1 MVARLFRLRLALL
14 GSAFRGSFG
23 KGLRTTVGF
32 LLLAAAAVALAVAPT
47 LVTSEPAERSTID
60 ILIGSAVLLGVFLVP
75 FFENRRNLEPKQFAA
90 YPAGPGAIG
99 SALLITSIFTWPFF
113 LLVLWLVALNFVRPE
128 WGEPGWIAP
137 LVLGLVALFAL
148 TSTRVMSG
156 LSKLMVGPYYAGG
169 LRTVGLLLIVAFLP
183 VAVFAGATA
192 FGAEGGSAMSDAADV
207 LALTPF
213 GAPFAALSAASSG
226 DMDAAYM
233 GIAILGGSVLFLLA
247 IWIPI
252 AWVSNQ
258 RIDRPMQRGM
268 ARNGL
273 GWFERFSSR
282 PSQVIAARQLTYWAR
297 DPRYRV
303 ALFAIPIAPLFMLGA
318 FWVAGA
324 ELSSLALVPLPVILL
339 LLGWSQ
345 HNDVAMDSTAI
356 WEHVASGTKGRA
368 DRAGRLA
375 PVLMIGVPLA
385 LIGSSITVTIIGDW
399 RVLPAIVGMN
409 VAVLLVACGVSS
421 VFSVMM
427 PYPTT
432 RPGDSPFVQPQWS
445 GSGSG
450 LAQTLSMLLSL
461 VFAAPAVWFAVSA
474 IVDIEFVEN
483 IWALLFGVGY
493 GLLILGLGIL
503 IGGRIFDRSGPEL
516 IGVTQVFD

>member
-23 KGLRTTVGF
+23 RGLGTTVWF
-32 LLLAAAAVALAVAPT
+32 LLLAAGAVGLALAPT
-47 LVTSEPAERSTID
+47 LVTDDPAERAVID
-60 ILIGSAVLLGVFLVP
+60 TLVGSAVLLAVFLVP
-75 FFENRRNLEPKQFAA
+75 FFENRRNLEPKQFASF
-90 YPAGPGAIG
+90 PAGPGAIG
-99 SALLITSIFTWPFF
+99 FALLVTSIITWPFF
-113 LLVLWLVALNFVRPE
+113 LLVIWLVSLSVFRPE
-128 WGEPGWIAP
+128 WGEPSWVAP
-137 LVLGLVALFAL
+137 VILGLTALFAL
-148 TSTRVMSG
+148 ASTRVMSG
-156 LSKLMVGPYYAGG
+156 LSKLLVGPFYAGA
-169 LRTVGLLLIVAFLP
+169 LRTVGLLLVVAFLP

-192 FGAEGGSAMSDAADV
+192 FGADGGSAMADASGV

-213 GAPFAALSAASSG
+213 GAPFAALAAAAGG
-226 DMDAAYM
+226 DLDAVLP
-233 GIAILGGSVLFLLA
+233 GLAILGGAVLFLIA

-258 RIDRPMQRGM
+258 RIDRPIQRGI

-303 ALFAIPIAPLFMLGA
+303 ALFAIPIAPIIMLVA
-318 FWVAGA
+318 FWIAGA
-324 ELSSLALVPLPVILL
+324 DLSALALVPLPVILL

-375 PVLMIGVPLA
+375 PVLMIGIPLA
-385 LIGSSITVTIIGDW
+385 LIGSSITVTVLGDW

-409 VAVLLVACGVSS
+409 IAVLLVACGISS

-427 PYPTT
+427 PYPAT
-432 RPGDSPFVQPQWS
+432 RPGDSPFVQPQWT

-450 LAQTLSMLLSL
+450 LAQTLSMLLTL
-461 VFAAPAVWFAVSA
+461 VFAAPAVWFAVTA

-483 IWALLFGVGY
+483 IWALLFGIGY

>member
-14 GSAFRGSFG
+14 GGAFRGSFG
-23 KGLRTTVGF
+23 HGLRASVWF
-32 LLLAAAAVALAVAPT
+32 LFLAAAAVGLAFAPT
-47 LVTSEPAERSTID
+47 LVPEDTAARTTVD
-60 ILIGSAVLLGVFLVP
+60 TLAGAAVLLGIFLVP
-75 FFENRRNLEPKQFAA
+75 FFENRRNLEPKQFAT
-90 YPAGPGAIG
+90 YPASPGAIG
-99 SALLITSIFTWPFF
+99 FALLVTSFLTWPFV
-113 LLVLWLVALNFVRPE
+113 LLVIWLAALRVFRPE
-128 WGEPGWIAP
+128 WGDPSWFAP
-137 LVLGLVALFAL
+137 VVLVLIALFAL
-148 TSTRVMSG
+148 ASTRVMSG
-156 LSKLMVGPYYAGG
+156 LSKLMVGPFYAGG
-169 LRTVGLLLIVAFLP
+169 LRTVGLLLVVAFLP

-192 FGAEGGSAMSDAADV
+192 FGDDGGSAMSDAADV

-213 GAPFAALSAASSG
+213 GAPFASLAAAASG
-226 DMDAAYM
+226 DLDAAF
-233 GIAILGGSVLFLLA
+233 GGLAILGGAVLLLLA
-247 IWIPI
+247 VWVPI

-258 RIDRPMQRGM
+258 RIDRPMQRGI

-303 ALFAIPIAPLFMLGA
+303 ALFAIPIAPVFMLGA

-324 ELSSLALVPLPVILL
+324 ELSALALVPLPVILL

-375 PVLMIGVPLA
+375 PVLMIGIPLA
-385 LIGSSITVTIIGDW
+385 LIGSSITVTVLGDW

-409 VAVLLVACGVSS
+409 IAVLLVACGVSS

-474 IVDIEFVEN
+474 ILDIEFIEN
-483 IWALLFGVGY
+483 IWALLFGIGY
-493 GLLILGLGIL
+493 GLLILVLGIL